1 MHQPAL
7 RLQPEVA
14 ALLQIS
20 DGMRAEKIRCDL
32 LFRRFAG
39 HRFRAAFAKFE
50 NFPILIRAW
59 PGAALANEPVL
70 LINLEPC
77 SNPADETG
85 LAHRDL

>member
-7 RLQPEVA
+7 RLQPEVG
-14 ALLQIS
+14 ALLQIG
-20 DGMRAEKIRCDL
+20 DGMRAEKIRRDL
-32 LFRRFAG
+32 FLRRFAG
-39 HRFRAAFAKFE
+39 ERFYAAFSKFE
-50 NFPILIRAW
+50 NFSILVRAW

-70 LINLEPC
+70 LIDLEPC